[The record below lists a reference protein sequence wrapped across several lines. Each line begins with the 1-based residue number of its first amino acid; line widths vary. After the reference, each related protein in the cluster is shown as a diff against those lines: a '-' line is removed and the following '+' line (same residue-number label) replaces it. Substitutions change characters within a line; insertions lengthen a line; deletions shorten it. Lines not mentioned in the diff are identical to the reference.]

1 MKTIKTLLILSVLF
15 IATVGNAQNTTLMTE
30 KESLSYA
37 LGVNLGH
44 SFKTAQLDVIDA
56 DILAQAVKDVFAGT
70 ARFDNEAAENIIRGY
85 FEALQAK
92 ASEGNA
98 EAGRQFLA
106 ENKTKEGVVTLPS
119 GLQYKMLVE
128 GNGARPTAENTVK
141 VHYHGTLIDGR
152 VFDSSVER
160 GEPIEFPLSGV
171 IQGWTEGMQHV
182 KEGGKIIL
190 YIPADM
196 AYGNREM
203 QGSIIEPGSTLIFE
217 VELLEVK

>member
-1 MKTIKTLLILSVLF
+1 MKTIKTLLILSGLF
-15 IATVGNAQNTTLMTE
+15 MVTVGNAQNTTSMTE
-30 KESLSYA
+30 TESLSYA

-44 SFKTAQLDVIDA
+44 NFKSAQLDVIDA
-56 DILAQAVKDVFAGT
+56 DILAQAIKDVFAGT

-85 FEALQAK
+85 FETLQAK
-92 ASEGNA
+92 AGEVNV
-98 EAGRQFLA
+98 EAGRQFLV

-119 GLQYKMLVE
+119 GLQYKILVE
-128 GNGARPTAENTVK
+128 GNGAQPTAENTVK

-152 VFDSSVER
+152 VFDSSVDR

-171 IQGWTEGMQHV
+171 IQGWTEGLQYV

-190 YIPADM
+190 YIPSEL
-196 AYGNREM
+196 AYGDRQM
-203 QGSIIEPGSTLIFE
+203 PGSIIEPGSTLIFE